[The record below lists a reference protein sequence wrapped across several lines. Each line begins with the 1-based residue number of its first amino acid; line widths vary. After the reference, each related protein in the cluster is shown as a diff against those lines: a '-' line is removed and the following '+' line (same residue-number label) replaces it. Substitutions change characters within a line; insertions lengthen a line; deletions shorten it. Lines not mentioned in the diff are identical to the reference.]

1 MSTQTKIVPE
11 ISRSIADSS
20 AIPNGSAAA
29 AILSAG
35 VGSIAVAIFDLAAD
49 KSAVAKDLFVF
60 YKPTGAL
67 SGETTVAVLLWLAV
81 WTILHWRWRKR
92 NVSLPRINL
101 VALALLGLGL
111 LLTFPPIG
119 DLF

>member
-1 MSTQTKIVPE
+1 MSVQTKIAPDV
-11 ISRSIADSS
+11 SQVTSVSTGT
-20 AIPNGSAAA
+20 PNGSAAA

-35 VGSIAVAIFDLAAD
+35 VGSIAVAIFDLVAD

-67 SGETTVAVLLWLAV
+67 SGETTVAVLLWLAA
-81 WTILHWRWRKR
+81 WAILHWRWRLR
-92 NVSLPRINL
+92 NVSLPRLNL
-101 VALALLGLGL
+101 VALALLGLSL

>member
-1 MSTQTKIVPE
+1 MSTQV
-11 ISRSIADSS
+11 A
-20 AIPNGSAAA
+20 AIEKDATAVANGSGAA

-35 VGSIAVAIFDLAAD
+35 IGSFAVALFAIVAD
-49 KSAVAKDLFVF
+49 KSAFVKDLFVF

-81 WTILHWRWRKR
+81 WAILNWLWRKR

-101 VALALLGLGL
+101 IALALLGLSL

>member
-1 MSTQTKIVPE
+1 MSVQDTVARE
-11 ISRSIADSS
+11 SS
-20 AIPNGSAAA
+20 AVIPNGSGAA

-35 VGSIAVAIFDLAAD
+35 IGSFSVGLFGILAD
-49 KSAVAKDLFVF
+49 KIAFVKNLFVF

-67 SGETTVAVLLWLAV
+67 SGETTTAIVVWLLGWV
-81 WTILHWRWRKR
+81 ILEVRWRKR
-92 NVSLPRINL
+92 TVSLLSINIFAFL
-101 VALALLGLGL
+101 LLGISL

>member
-1 MSTQTKIVPE
+1 MSTQVAVTQQETAVIV
-11 ISRSIADSS
+11 
-20 AIPNGSAAA
+20 PNGSGAA

-35 VGSIAVAIFDLAAD
+35 IGSFAIAIFAIAAD
-49 KSAVAKDLFVF
+49 KSAFVKDLFVF

-67 SGETTVAVLLWLAV
+67 SGETTAAVLLWLVTWAV
-81 WTILHWRWRKR
+81 LNWRWRKR
-92 NVSLPRINL
+92 TVSLGRINII
-101 VALALLGLGL
+101 APGLLGLSL

>member
-1 MSTQTKIVPE
+1 MSTPVAVAE
-11 ISRSIADSS
+11 DNAIAV
-20 AIPNGSAAA
+20 PNGSGAA

-35 VGSIAVAIFDLAAD
+35 IGSFAVALFAIAAD
-49 KSAVAKDLFVF
+49 KSSFVKDLFVF

-67 SGETTVAVLLWLAV
+67 SGETTVAIVVWLAV
-81 WTILHWRWRKR
+81 WAILDGRWRKR
-92 NVSLPRINL
+92 NVSLPRINVISL
-101 VALALLGLGL
+101 VLLGLSL

>member
-1 MSTQTKIVPE
+1 MSIQSDNTQD
-11 ISRSIADSS
+11 ISTV
-20 AIPNGSAAA
+20 IPNGSGAA

-35 VGSIAVAIFDLAAD
+35 IGSFAVAFFAIAAD
-49 KSAVAKDLFVF
+49 KSAWVKNLFAF

-67 SGETTVAVLLWLAV
+67 SGETTVAVLFWLAAWAV
-81 WTILHWRWRKR
+81 LSWRWRKR
-92 NVSLPRINL
+92 TVSLRPVNV
-101 VALALLGLGL
+101 VALGLLVLSL